1 MLRGS
6 SRQENTELLTEAD
19 IQKARSALDR
29 EMVLTN
35 VPTPQRPRD
44 TMRPPPPRR
53 AAVAVV
59 VAAAAA
65 RAVVT
70 AKGGGGTNLCYAA
83 TTN

>member
-65 RAVVT
+65 RGRDG
-70 AKGGGGTNLCYAA
+70 KGGGGTNLCYAA